1 MIKVGMYINDRYEI
15 IDKVGSGGMA
25 DVYKAK
31 CHRLNRYVA
40 IKVLKSEYSS
50 DKNFVSKFRNEAQ
63 SAAGLSHPN
72 IVNVYDVGED
82 NGLYYIVMELVEG
95 ITLKRFIE
103 RKGHLEIK
111 EAVGIAIQI
120 AQGMEAAHAN
130 HIIHRDIKPQN
141 IIISREGKVKVTDFG
156 IAKAATS
163 NTVTQNAI
171 GSVHYLS
178 PEQARGGYSDERSD
192 IYSLGVTIYEMLTG
206 RVPFAGDNT
215 VSVALLHIQGE
226 ATPMREL
233 NPSVSV
239 SLDKIVQKC
248 MQKKQERRYQ
258 NASELIQDL
267 KNSINNPDG
276 DFVHISSG
284 VVTESPTKKMTD
296 RQMKE
301 IETAAKSQ
309 STLYSK
315 TEQSR
320 PKKIRNDEEDDL
332 DSMDSRIE
340 KALTVGSV
348 IALIVV
354 GIAVLY
360 VIANF
365 FHLFDFLDPEKNNTL
380 IPTSPPS
387 VTAPPTPT
395 ISPTPTPELVEMPYV
410 IGLTAEDAV
419 TSLDTVSTK
428 FTIIY
433 EEDYSEEYAAGQIMK
448 QYPNS
453 SASISKTMTITLTV
467 SSGPEP
473 LKLPNVYNLSLSEA
487 KETLSS
493 KGWNTTVVEYQSSS
507 MIAAGCIISTLPERF
522 EIVEQGS
529 RIVLYVST
537 GSEKRSVPDLL
548 GKTVD
553 EAKTALTEAG
563 LTVGTVENA
572 YSDTIAAGLVCSQ
585 STAAEAQLDV
595 GAVVNIYVSMGPNP
609 NPSPTP
615 SPSPLPE
622 EPEGGNGDVPVV
634 NPDAGEGEDGNG
646 DVPAVN
652 PDAGESEDGNGDA
665 PVVNPEGGEG
675 NGDTSAVNPEGGE
688 GNGDTPAVNPDDE
701 EEPQDPT
708 PTPTPVGELKY
719 RGTVDITEFPFSDS
733 AQMVD
738 VTLELVQGDVMITIY
753 DEFGITEDDFM
764 MDLASFSFALD
775 DKRLSAGEANVYMYV
790 DLIPSETV
798 YTVMLEE
805 FYE

>member
-111 EAVGIAIQI
+111 EAVGISIQI

-192 IYSLGVTIYEMLTG
+192 IYSLGVTLYEMLTG

-226 ATPMREL
+226 ATPVREL

-258 NASELIQDL
+258 SASELIQDL
-267 KNSINNPDG
+267 KNSILDPNG
-276 DFVHISSG
+276 DFVQITAG
-284 VVTESPTKKMTD
+284 TVTESPTRKMTD

-301 IETAAKSQ
+301 IETAARTQ

-315 TEQSR
+315 AEQSK
-320 PKKIRNDEEDDL
+320 PKKIKDEEDDDL
-332 DSMDSRIE
+332 DSMDSRVE
-340 KALTVGSV
+340 KALTVGSI
-348 IALIVV
+348 IAVIVV

-365 FHLFDFLDPEKNNTL
+365 FHLFDFLDPNKDNTL
-380 IPTSPPS
+380 IPTSPPQMTS
-387 VTAPPTPT
+387 TPTPT
-395 ISPTPTPELVEMPYV
+395 ISPTPTPELVSMPYV

-419 TSLDTVSTK
+419 ASLDTISTK
-428 FTIIY
+428 FTVIY
-433 EEDYSEEYAAGQIMK
+433 EEDYSEEYTAGQIMK

-453 SASISKTMTITLTV
+453 GASISKSMTITLTV

-473 LKLPNVYNLSLSEA
+473 VKLPNVYNLSLSEA
-487 KETLSS
+487 KETLTS
-493 KGWNTTVVEYQSSS
+493 KGYSTVIEYQSSS
-507 MIAAGCIISTLPERF
+507 MVAAGCVISTLPERF

-537 GSEKRSVPDLL
+537 GSEKKAVPSLL
-548 GKTVD
+548 GKTVE
-553 EAKTALTEAG
+553 EAKAALTEAG
-563 LTVGTVENA
+563 FVAGSVENA
-572 YSDTIAAGLVCSQ
+572 YSDTIASGLVCSQ
-585 STAAEAQLDV
+585 STAAETQLDV

-609 NPSPTP
+609 NPTPTP
-615 SPSPLPE
+615 IPSETELPTPT
-622 EPEGGNGDVPVV
+622 PEGEPGEGEDVPVV
-634 NPDAGEGEDGNG
+634 NPEDGTEGEGTNPEDGTG
-646 DVPAVN
+646 TE
-652 PDAGESEDGNGDA
+652 GEN
-665 PVVNPEGGEG
+665 VEG
-675 NGDTSAVNPEGGE
+675 
-688 GNGDTPAVNPDDE
+688 
-701 EEPQDPT
+701 T
-708 PTPTPVGELKY
+708 PTPTPGPDAVLKH
-719 RGTVDITEFPFSDS
+719 RGTVDITEFPFSDA
-733 AQMVD
+733 AQTVD
-738 VTLELVQGDVMITIY
+738 ITLELVQGDVMITIY

-764 MDLASFSFALD
+764 MDLASFSFALED
-775 DKRLSAGEANVYMYV
+775 ERLSAGEANVYMYV
-790 DLIPSETV
+790 DLVPSDTV
-798 YTVMLEE
+798 YTVTLEE